1 MKWFYNTV
9 RFLFGWIVRAVY
21 PVKIVGDKKSIPKNG
36 KVIVLSNHITFREVP
51 AIVAYIPGYRH
62 FLAKKSCPKKEYP
75 TGFSSIWVLFTSIE
89 AR

>member
-62 FLAKKSCPKKEYP
+62 FLAKSCPKKEYP
-75 TGFSSIWVLFTSIE
+75 TGFSSIWALFTSIE